1 MQRASIGSDVLAAEA
16 IRSSRGVRFGAG
28 FAPARALVS
37 CLLVAGFALGAAG
50 AGAQTPAGAPNTVGP
65 TASGAA
71 PVASTAPGPQ
81 AVAGEVVG
89 EVVFAQGAITAQRGS
104 EPPRF
109 LVQGDALVRGEV
121 ISTGARGF
129 AQVALKDGTRLS
141 LRPNTRFNVSG
152 YSQRPGEENLAMD
165 LLRGGLRAISG
176 LISKAGPDR
185 MRVQAGTAT
194 IGVRGTEFDAR
205 LCEGDCAAEQQRTG
219 GAARGLAQE
228 RVVARVARLNGSASA
243 LDAKGV
249 SRALA
254 QDAALFEGETVR
266 TAAGSS
272 AVLAFRDQSVLT
284 VAPASELRL
293 ENVRVGASPTE
304 GAFVVRLLTGGL
316 RMLTG
321 QIARANPRA
330 VRVQT
335 ATATIGVRGT
345 EFDVVLALHC
355 VAGVC
360 TPSTFT
366 EVRAGTILLSLPG
379 GPEIEVPAGLAG
391 LLNPKVGVPQV
402 LKTLPAGVPL
412 GETVPLP
419 GTIRIDF
426 KTLFSVISATEVPPG
441 LYVAVSSGNV
451 ALQSEDGLI
460 DLGPSEAAALLQ
472 GQGRPVRLQ
481 AVPVF
486 ILNDPVPR
494 PDAPGGGAR
503 MLQLMGVG
511 REAGSTACEVR

>member
-1 MQRASIGSDVLAAEA
+1 MQRASIGSDVLATEA
-16 IRSSRGVRFGAG
+16 VRPARGVRFGAG
-28 FAPARALVS
+28 FALARALVS
-37 CLLVAGFALGAAG
+37 CLLVAGLALTGGYAAAQPGA
-50 AGAQTPAGAPNTVGP
+50 TNPAGP
-65 TASGAA
+65 ASPAAVPGIAA
-71 PVASTAPGPQ
+71 PVPAG
-81 AVAGEVVG
+81 GEVVG
-89 EVVFAQGAITAQRGS
+89 EVVFAQGAITAQRGT

-129 AQVALKDGTRLS
+129 AQLALKDGTRLS
-141 LRPNTRFNVSG
+141 LRPNTRFNVTG
-152 YSQRPGEENLAMD
+152 YSQQAGGETLAME
-165 LLRGGLRAISG
+165 LLRGGLRALSG

-205 LCEGDCAAEQQRTG
+205 LCQGDCAAEQRSTG

-228 RVVARVARLNGSASA
+228 RVVARVARLTGSASA
-243 LDAKGV
+243 VDAKGA

-266 TAAGSS
+266 TASGSS

-366 EVRAGTILLSLPG
+366 EVRAGTILLALTG

-391 LLNPKVGVPQV
+391 LLNPKAGAPQV

-412 GETVPLP
+412 GDSVPLP
-419 GTIRIDF
+419 GTIKIDF
-426 KTLFSVISATEVPPG
+426 KTLFSVISATDVPPG

-460 DLGPSEAAALLQ
+460 DLGPAEAAALLQ

>member
-1 MQRASIGSDVLAAEA
+1 MTDGTPMFSTLDSTTSTSV
-16 IRSSRGVRFGAG
+16 
-28 FAPARALVS
+28 APAAVPGHLRS
-37 CLLVAGFALGAAG
+37 ALGRRTAAGLPAFLLLAGLWLPAAG
-50 AGAQTPAGAPNTVGP
+50 ALAQPGPVAPPA
-65 TASGAA
+65 
-71 PVASTAPGPQ
+71 ASTAV
-81 AVAGEVVG
+81 VAGSPAASAAEVVG
-89 EVVFAQGAITAQRGS
+89 EVLFAQGAITAERAG

-109 LVQGDALVRGEV
+109 LVPGDSLARGDV

-129 AQVALKDGTRLS
+129 AQLALKDGTRLS
-141 LRPNTRFNVSG
+141 LRPNTRFNVTG
-152 YSQRPGEENLAMD
+152 FSQQPGSENLAME

-205 LCEGDCAAEQQRTG
+205 LCEGDCAAEQRAG
-219 GAARGLAQE
+219 GTARGLAQE
-228 RVVARVARLNGSASA
+228 RVVARVARLNGTASA
-243 LDAKGV
+243 ADAKGAV
-249 SRALA
+249 RALA

-266 TAAGSS
+266 TAAVSS
-272 AVLAFRDQSVLT
+272 VVLAFRDQSVMT

-293 ENVRVGASPTE
+293 ESVRVGASATE
-304 GAFVVRLLTGGL
+304 GSFVVRLLTGGL
-316 RMLTG
+316 RLITG

-335 ATATIGVRGT
+335 STATIGVRGT

-366 EVRAGTILLSLPG
+366 EVRAGTITMALPG
-379 GPEIEVPAGLAG
+379 GQEIEVPAGLAG
-391 LLNPKVGVPQV
+391 LLDPKTASPQV
-402 LKTLPAGVPL
+402 LKSLPAGVSL
-412 GETVPLP
+412 GDTAPLP

-426 KTLFSVISATEVPPG
+426 KSLFSVTSASEVPPG
-441 LYVAVSSGNV
+441 LYVAVTSGNV
-451 ALQSEDGLI
+451 SIQGGEGVI

-494 PDAPGGGAR
+494 PDAAGNSGR
-503 MLQLMGVG
+503 MLPLLGIG
-511 REAGSTACEVR
+511 PDAGAAACEVR